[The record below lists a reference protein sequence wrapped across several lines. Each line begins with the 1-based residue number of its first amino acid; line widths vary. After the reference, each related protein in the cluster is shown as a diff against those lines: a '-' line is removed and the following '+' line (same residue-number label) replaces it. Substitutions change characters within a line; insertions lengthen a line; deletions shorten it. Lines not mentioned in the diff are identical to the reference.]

1 MRLAALVGILS
12 LAGCG
17 ASAASP
23 ASTST
28 APAAAAKATAK
39 PTPSE
44 WPSPFGTDWVVFH
57 GDCDVT
63 MKAWTTF
70 LGTYNST
77 ASLPEK
83 NLAAA
88 TAASSIADAAY
99 DLVSK
104 LPASQPVVLTLNQR
118 LEDFDGDFQ
127 PVETDLQNGDTS
139 AAASAVKGRLT
150 SDENAV
156 RAICGPEV

>member
-1 MRLAALVGILS
+1 MRLAALAGILS

-23 ASTST
+23 SSPST
-28 APAAAAKATAK
+28 AATVKAAARPA
-39 PTPSE
+39 PSE
-44 WPSPFGTDWVVFH
+44 WPSPYGTDWVVFH

-70 LGTYNST
+70 LGTYDGT

-88 TAASSIADAAY
+88 TAASTIADAAY

-104 LPASQPVVLTLNQR
+104 LPATQPAVLTLNQR
-118 LEDFDGDFQ
+118 S
-127 PVETDLQNGDTS
+127 ETSTETS
-139 AAASAVKGRLT
+139 SPWKPICRTVTRARPTRRL
-150 SDENAV
+150 
-156 RAICGPEV
+156 RAD